1 MCSFSRFFF
10 HARLASTP
18 RHASLL
24 SLSLSLSLSF
34 ALAFLGYTDTSV
46 WVAFIAAPART
57 HTRFL
62 CLTVYVCF
70 LNSFFAHS
78 LVPLSHTQN
87 TRNAQCVHSRARTYD
102 YLVIRH
108 YYWIWTVFT
117 VCFFFVCIFL
127 VCLHTHLL
135 YTTRRHYLSLFL
147 LYSLGQ
153 TFGCVSVVIRSSIF
167 VIDYLN
173 LTTKLDIST
182 ANYKLGFLLMSGW
195 IFFKIFIVF
204 FNYAYFSSR
213 SMVRITTTLFL
224 SFMFLL
230 LFRFWA

>member
-1 MCSFSRFFF
+1 MYFPLSTFMCVFFFTFFF
-10 HARLASTP
+10 HARLATTP

-46 WVAFIAAPART
+46 RVAFIAAPART

-127 VCLHTHLL
+127 VCLHTHLMYRVRRL
-135 YTTRRHYLSLFL
+135 YPRNVYISLLAL
-147 LYSLGQ
+147 L
-153 TFGCVSVVIRSSIF
+153 
-167 VIDYLN
+167 
-173 LTTKLDIST
+173 
-182 ANYKLGFLLMSGW
+182 
-195 IFFKIFIVF
+195 
-204 FNYAYFSSR
+204 SR
-213 SMVRITTTLFL
+213 SNVWVCECRHPFFDFRYWLFE
-224 SFMFLL
+224 FNH
-230 LFRFWA
+230 